1 MFQHPHARN
10 PALQEDWSSRFM
22 RFSIAVIPLVL
33 FAALAGVFLLNIDK
47 DASVVPSVLIDK
59 PAPEFS
65 LPPLPGRDKG
75 LSRADLTKGEVSVLN
90 VFASWCVPCRAEHP
104 LIKRLSREADV
115 PVYGLNYKE
124 KNPEDGV
131 KWLAE
136 LGDPYAAVGMDLSGR
151 TGIDFGVY
159 GVPETFIIDGT
170 GQIRYKHVGP
180 VTVEVLEK
188 VLLPKIAELK
198 G

>member
-1 MFQHPHARN
+1 VSCGTSAHQ
-10 PALQEDWSSRFM
+10 
-22 RFSIAVIPLVL
+22 
-33 FAALAGVFLLNIDK
+33 
-47 DASVVPSVLIDK
+47 
-59 PAPEFS
+59 AP
-65 LPPLPGRDKG
+65 
-75 LSRADLTKGEVSVLN
+75 
-90 VFASWCVPCRAEHP
+90 
-104 LIKRLSREADV
+104 DV

-124 KNPEDGV
+124 KDPQDGV
-131 KWLAE
+131 NWLDE

-159 GVPETFIIDGT
+159 GVPETFIIDGS

-180 VTVEVLEK
+180 ISNQVLEE

>member
-1 MFQHPHARN
+1 M
-10 PALQEDWSSRFM
+10 
-22 RFSIAVIPLVL
+22 
-33 FAALAGVFLLNIDK
+33 FLLKTDK
-47 DASVVPSVLIDK
+47 DASVGPPVLIDK
-59 PAPEFS
+59 PAREFS
-65 LPPLPGRDKG
+65 LPPLPGREKG
-75 LSRADLTKGEVSVLN
+75 LSRADLTQGEVSVLN
-90 VFASWCVPCRAEHP
+90 VFASWCIPCRAEHP
-104 LIKRLSREADV
+104 LIKRLSREANV

-124 KNPEDGV
+124 KAPEDGV
-131 KWLAE
+131 KWLDE

-159 GVPETFIIDGT
+159 GVPETFIIDGN

-188 VLLPKIAELK
+188 VLLPKIAEIK

>member
-1 MFQHPHARN
+1 
-10 PALQEDWSSRFM
+10 M
-22 RFSIAVIPLVL
+22 RFSLAIIPLVL

-65 LPPLPGRDKG
+65 LPPLPGRDRG
-75 LSRADLTKGEVSVLN
+75 LSRADLTTGDVSVLN
-90 VFASWCVPCRAEHP
+90 VFASWCIPCRAEHP

-124 KNPEDGV
+124 KDPGDGV
-131 KWLAE
+131 KWLDE
-136 LGDPYAAVGMDLSGR
+136 LGDPYASVGMDLSGR

-159 GVPETFIIDGT
+159 GVPETFIIDGN

-180 VTVEVLEK
+180 VTVEVLEN

>member
-1 MFQHPHARN
+1 
-10 PALQEDWSSRFM
+10 M

-65 LPPLPGRDKG
+65 LPPLPGRDRG
-75 LSRADLTKGEVSVLN
+75 LSRADLTRGEVSVLN
-90 VFASWCVPCRAEHP
+90 VFASWCIPCRAEHP

-124 KNPEDGV
+124 KDPGDGG

-159 GVPETFIIDGT
+159 GVPETFIIDGN

>member
-1 MFQHPHARN
+1 
-10 PALQEDWSSRFM
+10 M

-33 FAALAGVFLLNIDK
+33 FAALAGVFLMNIDK

-75 LSRADLTKGEVSVLN
+75 LSRADLTKGEVSVMN
-90 VFASWCVPCRAEHP
+90 VFASWCIPCRAEHP

-124 KNPEDGV
+124 KDPENGV
-131 KWLAE
+131 KWLDE
-136 LGDPYAAVGMDLSGR
+136 LGDPYTAVGMDLSGR

-159 GVPETFIIDGT
+159 GVPETFIIDGK

-180 VTVEVLEK
+180 VTVEVLEN
-188 VLLPKIAELK
+188 VLLPKIKEIK

>member
-1 MFQHPHARN
+1 
-10 PALQEDWSSRFM
+10 M
-22 RFSIAVIPLVL
+22 RFSLAVIPLIL
-33 FAALAGVFLLNIDK
+33 FVALAGVFLLNIDK
-47 DASVVPSVLIDK
+47 DSSVVPSVLIDK

-65 LPPLPGRDKG
+65 LPPLPGRDAG
-75 LSRADLTKGEVSVLN
+75 LSRADLTTGNVSVLN
-90 VFASWCVPCRAEHP
+90 VFASWCIPCRAEHP
-104 LIKRLSREADV
+104 LIKRLSREGGV
-115 PVYGLNYKE
+115 PVFGLNYKE

-136 LGDPYAAVGMDLSGR
+136 LGDPYKAVGMDLSGR

-170 GQIRYKHVGP
+170 GQIKYKHVGP
-180 VTVEVLEK
+180 VTVEVLEQI
-188 VLLPKIAELK
+188 LLPKIAELK

>member
-1 MFQHPHARN
+1 
-10 PALQEDWSSRFM
+10 M

-65 LPPLPGRDKG
+65 LPPLPGREQG

-90 VFASWCVPCRAEHP
+90 VFASWCIPGRAEHP
-104 LIKRLSREADV
+104 LIKRLSREANV

-124 KNPEDGV
+124 KAPEDGV
-131 KWLAE
+131 KWLDE

-159 GVPETFIIDGT
+159 GVPETFIIDGN

-188 VLLPKIAELK
+188 VLLPKIAEIK

>member
-1 MFQHPHARN
+1 
-10 PALQEDWSSRFM
+10 M

-65 LPPLPGRDKG
+65 LPPLPGRDTG
-75 LSRADLTKGEVSVLN
+75 LSRADLSKGDVSVLN
-90 VFASWCVPCRAEHP
+90 VFASWCIPCRAEHP
-104 LIKRLSREADV
+104 LIKRLSREANV

-124 KNPEDGV
+124 KSPEDGA

-180 VTVEVLEK
+180 VSVEILEK

>member
-1 MFQHPHARN
+1 
-10 PALQEDWSSRFM
+10 M

-65 LPPLPGRDKG
+65 LPPLPGREKG
-75 LSRADLTKGEVSVLN
+75 LSRADLTQGEVSVLN
-90 VFASWCVPCRAEHP
+90 VFASWCIPCRAEHP
-104 LIKRLSREADV
+104 LIKRLSREANV

-124 KNPEDGV
+124 KAPEDGV
-131 KWLAE
+131 KWLDE

-159 GVPETFIIDGT
+159 GVPETFIIDGN

-188 VLLPKIAELK
+188 VLLPKIAEIK